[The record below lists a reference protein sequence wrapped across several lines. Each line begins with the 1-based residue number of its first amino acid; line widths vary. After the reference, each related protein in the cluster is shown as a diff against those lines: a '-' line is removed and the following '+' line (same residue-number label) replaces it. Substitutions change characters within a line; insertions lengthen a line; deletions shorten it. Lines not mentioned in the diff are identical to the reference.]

1 MLLHGRVVSGLGNF
15 SYWIEKLEDH
25 YFRKT
30 GMHFYPGTLNLLLNE
45 PWSLP
50 PGCLRLEKEEYGGS
64 VSVNLVP
71 CTILGRPAFLLRT
84 DLNET
89 GHGPH
94 PKNLI
99 EVASDVRLRD
109 QYHLQ
114 DGDWVEVEISPAGP
128 GSPPAQTAT

>member
-1 MLLHGRVVSGLGNF
+1 MRLRGKIVSGLGDF
-15 SYWIEKLEDH
+15 SYWIEKLEDL

-30 GMHFYPGTLNLLLNE
+30 GMHFYPGTLNVLLDQ

-50 PGCLRLEKEEYGGS
+50 PNCLRLEKEEYGGS

-89 GHGPH
+89 GRGPH
-94 PKNLI
+94 AKNLI
-99 EVASDVRLRD
+99 EIATDVRLRD
-109 QYHLQ
+109 LHHLE
-114 DGDWVEVEISPAGP
+114 DGDWVEVEMSPSG
-128 GSPPAQTAT
+128 QTPSRAAT

>member
-1 MLLHGRVVSGLGNF
+1 MRLRGRVVTGLGNV
-15 SYWIEKLEDH
+15 SYWIERLEDH

-30 GMHFYPGTLNLLLNE
+30 GMHFYPGTLNLLLDE

-50 PGCLRLEKEEYGGS
+50 PDCLRLEKEEYGGS

-71 CTILGRPAFLLRT
+71 CRIFNHPAFLLRT

-94 PKNLI
+94 PRNLI
-99 EVASDVRLRD
+99 EVATDLHLRER
-109 QYHLQ
+109 YHLK
-114 DGDWVEVEISPAGP
+114 DGDRVEVALLSDSP
-128 GSPPAQTAT
+128 

>member
-1 MLLHGRVVSGLGNF
+1 MRLRGRVVTGLGNF
-15 SYWIEKLEDH
+15 SYWIERLEDH

-30 GMHFYPGTLNLLLNE
+30 GMHFYPGTLNILLDE
-45 PWSLP
+45 PWSFP
-50 PGCLRLEKEEYGGS
+50 PDCLRLEKDEYGGG

-71 CTILGRPAFLLRT
+71 CRIFSRPAFLLRT

-109 QYHLQ
+109 AYHLK
-114 DGDWVEVEISPAGP
+114 DGDWVEVEVGWLPDRSE
-128 GSPPAQTAT
+128 T